1 MRSEPIRRT
10 KCRPRQIERPK
21 PRHQLRQSP
30 GRSYS
35 RSSRRRCIRW
45 GSSSRSRLTRQ
56 FAIRLRGANI
66 LATCVAH
73 TGSQSV
79 LISALCHVAV
89 GTHEKPTTRLT
100 PSMMS
105 ISPLSGQFGPLLQN
119 AGQTCVTSLLLTSY
133 GRGTTRLDQAGT
145 EHP

>member
-1 MRSEPIRRT
+1 MSEPIRRT

-21 PRHQLRQSP
+21 PRHQLPQSP
-30 GRSYS
+30 GRSCS
-35 RSSRRRCIRW
+35 RSSRGRRIRS

-73 TGSQSV
+73 TDSQPV
-79 LISALCHVAV
+79 FILALCHVAA
-89 GTHEKPTTRLT
+89 GAHEKPTMRLT

-105 ISPLSGQFGPLLQN
+105 ISPLFGQYGPLLQN
-119 AGQTCVTSLLLTSY
+119 AGQTCVTILSLTSY
-133 GRGTTRLDQAGT
+133 GRGTTR
-145 EHP
+145 